1 MIDFRISRLMQKCAA
16 FFKSPRFAML
26 MVAMVATGVA
36 IAQTSDIN
44 VTAGTGALESVAQ
57 GIAKYVPFITKL
69 CYAIASLLSLYSAT
83 NIYLKLQY
91 GEEGFTKSVMT
102 LVFSILFLIASTTV
116 MPAFFGIR
124 SYPGGGAGY
133 GPGQYATGY
142 YGHSAW

>member
-1 MIDFRISRLMQKCAA
+1 MRNRLRIWLTVLFTAVA
-16 FFKSPRFAML
+16 VNVFADDSTLYPCGAVNYGQSAQALYNMTVTIL
-26 MVAMVATGVA
+26 IYMYYVNGV
-36 IAQTSDIN
+36 
-44 VTAGTGALESVAQ
+44 L
-57 GIAKYVPFITKL
+57 
-69 CYAIASLLSLYSAT
+69 YAIASLLSLYSAT

>member
-1 MIDFRISRLMQKCAA
+1 MA
-16 FFKSPRFAML
+16 FT
-26 MVAMVATGVA
+26 VGVSA
-36 IAQTSDIN
+36 SDTSDTLYPCGAVN
-44 VTAGTGALESVAQ
+44 YGQSAQALYNMTVT
-57 GIAKYVPFITKL
+57 IIIYMYYVNGVL
-69 CYAIASLLSLYSAT
+69 YAIASLLSLYSAT

-133 GPGQYATGY
+133 GPGQFATGY
-142 YGHSAW
+142 YGHSTW

>member
-1 MIDFRISRLMQKCAA
+1 MALFTA
-16 FFKSPRFAML
+16 FAVNVFADDSTLYPCGAVNYGQSAQALYNMTVTIL
-26 MVAMVATGVA
+26 IYMYYVNGV
-36 IAQTSDIN
+36 
-44 VTAGTGALESVAQ
+44 L
-57 GIAKYVPFITKL
+57 
-69 CYAIASLLSLYSAT
+69 YAIASLLSLYSAT
-83 NIYLKLQY
+83 SIYLKLQY

>member
-1 MIDFRISRLMQKCAA
+1 MVLFTALAVNV
-16 FFKSPRFAML
+16 FADDSTLYPCGAVNYGQSTQALYNMTVTIL
-26 MVAMVATGVA
+26 IYMYYVNGV
-36 IAQTSDIN
+36 
-44 VTAGTGALESVAQ
+44 L
-57 GIAKYVPFITKL
+57 
-69 CYAIASLLSLYSAT
+69 YAIASLLSLYSAT

-102 LVFSILFLIASTTV
+102 LVFSILFLIASTIV

>member
-1 MIDFRISRLMQKCAA
+1 MALFTAVA
-16 FFKSPRFAML
+16 VNVFADDSTLYPCGAVNYGQSAQALYNMTVTIL
-26 MVAMVATGVA
+26 IYMYYVNGV
-36 IAQTSDIN
+36 
-44 VTAGTGALESVAQ
+44 L
-57 GIAKYVPFITKL
+57 
-69 CYAIASLLSLYSAT
+69 YAIASLLSLYSAT

>member
-1 MIDFRISRLMQKCAA
+1 M
-16 FFKSPRFAML
+16 FADDSTLYPCGAVHYGQSAQALYNMTVTIL
-26 MVAMVATGVA
+26 IYMYYVNGV
-36 IAQTSDIN
+36 
-44 VTAGTGALESVAQ
+44 L
-57 GIAKYVPFITKL
+57 
-69 CYAIASLLSLYSAT
+69 YAIASLLSLYSAT